1 MTETAIT
8 HACAHT
14 PRTHIEDGVVDFN
27 TSSHYYQ
34 IILTLAKDGQGWK
47 EKRGRQRQTSLF
59 IWGIEGG
66 VMMHDQAKA
75 IMSSFLKGRRK

>member
-27 TSSHYYQ
+27 Q
-34 IILTLAKDGQGWK
+34 IILTLAKDGQGWR